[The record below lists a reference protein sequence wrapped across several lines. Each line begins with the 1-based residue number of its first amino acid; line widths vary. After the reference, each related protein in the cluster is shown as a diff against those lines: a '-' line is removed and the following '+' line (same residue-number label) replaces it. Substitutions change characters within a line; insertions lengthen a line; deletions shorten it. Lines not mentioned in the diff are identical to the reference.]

1 VSFTKDDGA
10 ADDFTAALRAGGYGL
25 PDPAVA
31 GHGHSHGTDGVSSG
45 VRTAVH
51 KGHEI
56 RIETT
61 YKITIDGKPLEGGLE
76 VLDNGAVHYHGLPQ
90 YALPSAIDMCKRVL
104 DYFGTEPPA
113 VDQLGCLVG
122 EHGDHC
128 GDGTTCCVD
137 DPAHEHGDGHEH
149 GEHGEHDHGA
159 PQPEAPQA
167 QSPAPAPAP
176 TPPAQPEHS
185 HDHSHDHQHG
195 GGH

>member
-1 VSFTKDDGA
+1 MSFTKDDGA
-10 ADDFTAALRAGGYGL
+10 PADFTAALRAGGYGL
-25 PDPAVA
+25 PDPATA
-31 GHGHSHGTDGVSSG
+31 GHGHAHGTDGVSTS
-45 VRTAVH
+45 VRSTVH

-113 VDQLGCLVG
+113 VDQLGCAVG

-128 GDGTTCCVD
+128 GNGTTCCI
-137 DPAHEHGDGHEH
+137 PAPGEEH
-149 GEHGEHDHGA
+149 GEHQHDAGHQHGEHQHPA
-159 PQPEAPQA
+159 PQPDAPQP
-167 QSPAPAPAP
+167 QSPTPAP
-176 TPPAQPEHS
+176 TPAPAS
-185 HDHSHDHQHG
+185 HDHGHAHDHQHG
-195 GGH
+195 EGH